1 MKLTK
6 EDKYKV
12 EEIITSIYAG
22 VAMKLDPTSATYK
35 EITKRLGSDLLELR
49 STLGMVK

>member
-6 EDKYKV
+6 NDSYKV

-22 VAMKLDPTSATYK
+22 VAGKLDPTSEIYK
-35 EITKRLGSDLLELR
+35 EITKRLGSELLELR